1 MSNIYSTRSSF
12 EIARNDELKIKLLGI
27 WYRSNPMEYFVIA
40 PELPHVDGERK
51 PDRRSRGFTDHLQ
64 ALDYFEQLTA

>member
-1 MSNIYSTRSSF
+1 MNNIYSIRSSF
-12 EIARNDELKIKLLGI
+12 EIARNDDGTIKLLGI

-51 PDRRSRGFTDHLQ
+51 PDRRSRGFTDHRQ